1 MGQKL
6 FISSAE
12 RVTKLLNNLQFKT
25 HKDGSYKLDD
35 RIMEH
40 LDIQEECPEDHRP
53 VAVHILPYTVVEGEI
68 IYYAFN
74 SLGAPTLYVSFQ
86 ITPEDFVSTDKTA
99 PYLSFCRTIVGK
111 IVRTLDAPAID
122 LNVDMSRFLFPAVI
136 EGEFIWAME
145 VKGDDHHTVDE
156 LVGQLG
162 TVLGRITRHQVLHDD
177 IEVNA
182 LSKAAVKYKAPADNL
197 TI

>member
-1 MGQKL
+1 MGHKL

-40 LDIQEECPEDHRP
+40 LDIQHECPEDHRP
-53 VAVHILPYTVVEGEI
+53 VAVHILPYTTIEGELV
-68 IYYAFN
+68 YYAFN

-86 ITPEDFVSTDKTA
+86 ITPEDFISTDKTA
-99 PYLSFCRTIVGK
+99 PYLSFCRTVVGK
-111 IVRTLDAPAID
+111 IVQTMDAPAID
-122 LNVDMSRFLFPAVI
+122 LKVDMSRFLFPAVI
-136 EGEFIWAME
+136 QGEFIWAVE
-145 VKGDDHHTVDE
+145 VQGDDHHTVDE

-162 TVLGRITRHQVLHDD
+162 TVLGRITKQQVLNGD

-182 LSKAAVKYKAPADNL
+182 LSKAAIQYKAPADNL